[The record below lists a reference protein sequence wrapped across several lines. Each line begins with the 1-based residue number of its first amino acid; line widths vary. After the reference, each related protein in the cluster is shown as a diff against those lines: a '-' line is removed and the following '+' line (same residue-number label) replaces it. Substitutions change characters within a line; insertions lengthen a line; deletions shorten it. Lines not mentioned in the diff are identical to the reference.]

1 MKIKTFIYR
10 ESVDGSSPEDDLMST
25 TINDW
30 FKANKNIQN
39 VNTIQSSTASGN
51 YLVVIT
57 SIFYEED

>member
-1 MKIKTFIYR
+1 MIVYL
-10 ESVDGSSPEDDLMST
+10 EDDLMST